1 MPRNRSVGVRH
12 AGSEQE
18 NIGARLRRTDLGEGC
33 ADVEEPEAPPAW
45 PATPGSPVSVE
56 TLRLDDLVER
66 AIHRYDVALRG
77 FLRWKMGVDEDEVQ
91 DALQETYEHLLRYRQ
106 SEWEDLPR
114 ALVMRIAA
122 NVVIDRARYRAS
134 RYTRHHV
141 SVDDFDLESGDATPE
156 RRLLAQ
162 EDIALVKDA
171 IRDMPER
178 CQEVFVLSRIKGMNY
193 QQIADH
199 LSISV
204 KAVEKHISRA
214 LTLCRQRVG
223 ESRR

>member
-1 MPRNRSVGVRH
+1 MSRNGSSGAAHARSDG
-12 AGSEQE
+12 ED
-18 NIGARLRRTDLGEGC
+18 IGARLRSNHFHEGC
-33 ADVEEPEAPPAW
+33 ADVDEPEAPPAR
-45 PATPGSPVSVE
+45 PASPGSPVSVE
-56 TLRLDDLVER
+56 ATRLDDLVER
-66 AIHRYDVALRG
+66 AIHRYDAALRG
-77 FLRWKMGVDEDEVQ
+77 FLRWKMGVEEDEVQ

-106 SEWEDLPR
+106 SEWDELPR

-122 NVVIDRARYRAS
+122 NVVIDRARHRAS
-134 RYTRHHV
+134 RHTHHHV
-141 SVDDFDLESGDATPE
+141 SVDDFDFESGEATPE

-193 QQIADH
+193 QQIAGH

-214 LTLCRQRVG
+214 LALCRQRVG
-223 ESRR
+223 ESRQ

>member
-1 MPRNRSVGVRH
+1 V
-12 AGSEQE
+12 
-18 NIGARLRRTDLGEGC
+18 D
-33 ADVEEPEAPPAW
+33 EPEVPP
-45 PATPGSPVSVE
+45 TTGTFLHGSSVSVDVA
-56 TLRLDDLVER
+56 RQDDLVER
-66 AIHRYDVALRG
+66 AIHRYDAALRG

-91 DALQETYEHLLRYRQ
+91 DALQETYENLLRYRQ

-122 NVVIDRARYRAS
+122 NVVIDRARHRAS
-134 RYTRHHV
+134 RHSRQHI
-141 SVDDFDLESGDATPE
+141 SVDDFDLESSEATPE
-156 RRLLAQ
+156 RRVLAQ
-162 EDIALVKDA
+162 EDIALVRSA
-171 IRDMPER
+171 IVDMPER
-178 CQEVFVLSRIKGMNY
+178 CQEVFILSRIKGMNY